1 MRSKYLV
8 FIILLCAVLPLT
20 YSISSFRFYTLDA
33 GIFIL
38 SLYVFLRSFSGGFK
52 KVIWNRAEKIFLLF
66 ILFSF
71 VSAMFSVNK
80 AESLHIAFLWL
91 RYLVLYV
98 CLRRIL
104 TSFEIRDNAVVN
116 GVLLILSGLVF
127 IGTIQYLT
135 GSHFGV
141 IAEYL
146 GGDTGSAT
154 TGRFR
159 RVSGTTYNSNVFGA
173 WLIIF
178 SVPLIS
184 RSLFSVGK
192 TRPYVIFII
201 TCAMLLVLTTLSRSS
216 ILFALTVF
224 LAFLL
229 FARSI
234 GSRARIVSVGFV
246 MFLGFTV
253 VFFGFTSG
261 GKNTLNDITGRI
273 SQFSDRGSQSRLL
286 VLDTILP
293 VMSDVKNVVIGVGPN
308 VYYEAAAELGVTNLA
323 YSSNLNLVEKRSGI
337 HNIFLKLFTEFG
349 AICLLIFV
357 YFYMKGMLLAH
368 KVYRV
373 DKNIKSMS
381 CLLLLYTILV
391 PAQFTTLF
399 LSNLVVPLLV
409 IVLAYVY
416 SYDQMS

>member
-141 IAEYL
+141 IAE
-146 GGDTGSAT
+146 
-154 TGRFR
+154 
-159 RVSGTTYNSNVFGA
+159 
-173 WLIIF
+173 
-178 SVPLIS
+178 
-184 RSLFSVGK
+184 
-192 TRPYVIFII
+192 
-201 TCAMLLVLTTLSRSS
+201 
-216 ILFALTVF
+216 
-224 LAFLL
+224 
-229 FARSI
+229 
-234 GSRARIVSVGFV
+234 
-246 MFLGFTV
+246 
-253 VFFGFTSG
+253 
-261 GKNTLNDITGRI
+261 
-273 SQFSDRGSQSRLL
+273 
-286 VLDTILP
+286 
-293 VMSDVKNVVIGVGPN
+293 
-308 VYYEAAAELGVTNLA
+308 
-323 YSSNLNLVEKRSGI
+323 
-337 HNIFLKLFTEFG
+337 
-349 AICLLIFV
+349 
-357 YFYMKGMLLAH
+357 
-368 KVYRV
+368 
-373 DKNIKSMS
+373 
-381 CLLLLYTILV
+381 
-391 PAQFTTLF
+391 
-399 LSNLVVPLLV
+399 
-409 IVLAYVY
+409 
-416 SYDQMS
+416 